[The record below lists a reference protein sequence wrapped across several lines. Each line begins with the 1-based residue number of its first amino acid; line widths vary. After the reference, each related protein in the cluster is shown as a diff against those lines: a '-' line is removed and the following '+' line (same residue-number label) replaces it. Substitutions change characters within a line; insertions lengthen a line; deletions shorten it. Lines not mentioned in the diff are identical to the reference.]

1 MVAPTQA
8 PMPNSPPPQ
17 PIVVDPNADT
27 AVVLGQ
33 LTQALRKYSFE
44 HRHVPK
50 TLSEVIGAGYVTTVP
65 QPPPGKQFAVDV
77 KKNEVVLVRQ

>member
-1 MVAPTQA
+1 
-8 PMPNSPPPQ
+8 MPNSPPPQ

-27 AVVLGQ
+27 AVVLSQ

-50 TLSEVIGAGYVTTVP
+50 TLSEVIAAGYVTTVP